1 MRYAAVALFLVTLP
15 LFSFEIVDRPILF
28 GPERTALTKEYIK
41 EHYSLTKDDI
51 SIVPKIIVIHYTA
64 IDDLNRS
71 FEAFYPQRLPG
82 YRDDIARAS
91 ALNVSAHF
99 LVDRDGTV
107 YRLMSE
113 TTMARHVIGLNL
125 FAIGI
130 ENVGGAGGRDDLTEA
145 QLKADIALV
154 RYLASKYPTIEYL
167 IGHYEYRN
175 FEKSRLWLERDASYR
190 TTKKDPGERF
200 MRELRSAL
208 PGFKKRP

>member
-1 MRYAAVALFLVTLP
+1 MRYAAVVFSFALLP
-15 LFSFEIVDRPILF
+15 LFSLEIIDRPILF
-28 GPERTALTKEYIK
+28 GPERIALTKEYIR
-41 EHYSLTKDDI
+41 EHYAISKDDI
-51 SIVPKIIVIHYTA
+51 SIVPKIIVVHHTA

-82 YRDDIARAS
+82 YRDEIAQAS

-107 YRLMSE
+107 YRLMNE

-130 ENVGGAGGRDDLTEA
+130 ENVGGVGGREDLTEA
-145 QLKADIALV
+145 QLKANIELV
-154 RYLASKYPTIEYL
+154 NYLAAKYPTIEYL
-167 IGHYEYRN
+167 VGHYEYRN

-200 MRELRSAL
+200 MGLLRKAVAGLKNS
-208 PGFKKRP
+208 P

>member
-1 MRYAAVALFLVTLP
+1 MRFAAAALTLLLLP
-15 LFSFEIVDRPILF
+15 LFALEIVERPILF
-28 GPERTALTKEYIK
+28 GPERIELTREYIR
-41 EHYSLTKDDI
+41 EHYAVSKEDI
-51 SIVPKIIVIHYTA
+51 SIVPKIVVVHYTA

-82 YRDDIARAS
+82 HRDDIARAS

-107 YRLMSE
+107 YRLMEE

-130 ENVGGAGGRDDLTEA
+130 ENVGGADGRDDLTEA
-145 QLKADIALV
+145 QLEANIELV
-154 RYLASKYPTIEYL
+154 GYLAAKYPTIEYL

-175 FEKSRLWLERDASYR
+175 FENSRLWLERDANYR

-200 MRELRSAL
+200 MIELRSAL